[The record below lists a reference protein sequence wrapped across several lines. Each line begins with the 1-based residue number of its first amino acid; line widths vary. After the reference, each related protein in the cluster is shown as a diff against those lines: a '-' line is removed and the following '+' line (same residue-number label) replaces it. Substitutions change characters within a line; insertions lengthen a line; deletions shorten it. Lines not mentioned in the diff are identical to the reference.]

1 MRGFGVDKSSSSSHG
16 SNLVGV
22 RAPKQ
27 QRSQE
32 TREKIT
38 RAAVAILAE
47 VGVAGL
53 SHRIVARRAN
63 VSLSATTYYFS
74 SKADI
79 VAAAAAM
86 VLDHYSDAFT
96 GMAQRIR
103 AGESMLPSFRDFAIL
118 RVQNTSGRHRNGV
131 LSWGEISLDAVRND
145 ESLRL
150 TREWHDRLK
159 LLWTEIAH
167 ALNVVD
173 APETAQSGID
183 LVVGLLFMC
192 IGLHMDAEEIGL
204 LLRGQDN
211 PFDSLLRPDSDG
223 AAAIET
229 KYTSGKGER
238 TRRRLIDAAIQ
249 ILISDGAA
257 ALSHRNIASKAGV
270 ANTTPSYYFSGIDD
284 VLRIAQAELF
294 ESSKNR
300 YRAAMVGFDF
310 KNADIEQIIEVT
322 NVTFVREVTE
332 HAQRNLASYTIW
344 IEAARRADLTQVVW
358 SAVADQCEAWNSL
371 VAPLSKHHR
380 SLDGLLLQALF
391 IGKSIRILST
401 GVRTADLVAAR
412 GEFARDIRQ
421 IVEGR
426 YWI

>member
-1 MRGFGVDKSSSSSHG
+1 MDESSNTLLGAAAQSG
-16 SNLVGV
+16 A
-22 RAPKQ
+22 RMPKQ

-86 VLDHYSDAFT
+86 VLDNYSDAFS
-96 GMAQRIR
+96 GMVTRIR
-103 AGESMLPSFRDFAIL
+103 AGESRLTSFRDFAIR
-118 RVQNTSGRHRNGV
+118 RVQNSSGSYRNGV

-159 LLWTEIAH
+159 LLWTDIAR
-167 ALNVVD
+167 ALNVAD
-173 APETAQSGID
+173 PAETAQSGID
-183 LVVGLLFMC
+183 LVVGLLLMC
-192 IGLHMDAEEIGL
+192 IGLHLNAEEIGL
-204 LLRGQDN
+204 LLRGHSN
-211 PFDSLLRPDSDG
+211 PFEARSSSGTKEGSATRKERSDSKW
-223 AAAIET
+223 AH
-229 KYTSGKGER
+229 
-238 TRRRLIDAAIQ
+238 TRRALIDAAIQ

-257 ALSHRNIASKAGV
+257 ALSHRSIAARAGV
-270 ANTTPSYYFSGIDD
+270 SNTTPSYYFAGIDD
-284 VLRIAQAELF
+284 ILRIAQAELF
-294 ESSKNR
+294 ERSKDR
-300 YRAAMVGFDF
+300 YRSAMDGFDF
-310 KNADIEQIIEVT
+310 RNADIEQIIEVT
-322 NVTFVREVTE
+322 NVVFVREVTE
-332 HAQRNLASYTIW
+332 HGQRNLASYTIW
-344 IEAARRADLTQVVW
+344 IEAARRADLKQMVW

-401 GVRTADLVAAR
+401 GARTADLVAAR
-412 GEFARDIRQ
+412 SEFARDIRQ

-426 YWI
+426 YWM

>member
-1 MRGFGVDKSSSSSHG
+1 MDDSSNTLFGAAQSSA
-16 SNLVGV
+16 
-22 RAPKQ
+22 RMPKQ

-38 RAAVAILAE
+38 RAAIAILAE

-86 VLDHYSDAFT
+86 VLDHYSDAFS
-96 GMAQRIR
+96 GMATRIR
-103 AGESMLPSFRDFAIL
+103 AGESRIPSFCDFAIR
-118 RVQNTSGRHRNGV
+118 RVQNSSGSYRNGV

-150 TREWHDRLK
+150 TREWHNRLK
-159 LLWTEIAH
+159 LLWTDIAY
-167 ALNVVD
+167 ALNIAD

-183 LVVGLLFMC
+183 LVVGLLFMS
-192 IGLHMDAEEIGL
+192 IGLHLNAEQIGL
-204 LLRGQDN
+204 LLRGEDN
-211 PFDSLLRPDSDG
+211 PFGSWSRSYSDG
-223 AAAIET
+223 TAAIE
-229 KYTSGKGER
+229 KKRGFSKAER
-238 TRRRLIDAAIQ
+238 TRRALIDTAIQ

-257 ALSHRNIASKAGV
+257 ALSHRSIAARAGV
-270 ANTTPSYYFSGIDD
+270 ANTTPSYYFAGIDD
-284 VLRIAQAELF
+284 ILRIAQTELF
-294 ESSKNR
+294 ESSKDR
-300 YRAAMVGFDF
+300 YRAAMVDFDF
-310 KNADIEQIIEVT
+310 KNADMQQIIDVT
-322 NVTFVREVTE
+322 NVIFVREVTE
-332 HAQRNLASYTIW
+332 HGQRNLASYTIW
-344 IEAARRADLTQVVW
+344 IEAARRADLKQMVW
-358 SAVADQCEAWNSL
+358 SAVADQCEAWNDL
-371 VAPLSKHHR
+371 IAPLSKHHR
-380 SLDGLLLQALF
+380 PLDGLLLQALF

-401 GVRTADLVAAR
+401 GARTADLVAAR

-426 YWI
+426 YWM